1 MKTLSLRDPSGCV
14 FTVGD
19 TIYRALRED
28 YEPSYEMLMQSGLY
42 DKLVYHGLLNPH
54 VEVDDKLEIVAR
66 ADQAKVAP
74 RTASQDN
81 WLRSRIIKPE
91 RVEFISY
98 PYEWCFSQLKAA
110 AIATLR
116 AQRLSLEFDMSLK
129 DASAYNIQ
137 FHRGR
142 ALLIDTG
149 SFEPYRHGKPWIAYS
164 QFVRHFLAPLTLMVK
179 CSPEMNKLALSYT
192 DGIPIELACELLP
205 WHTWLNPSLA
215 VHLLGNKMARKASQD
230 KRAGTEAN
238 IKMPKE
244 HLLAL
249 LDDLESLIERMTLKT
264 KRSTWSHYYQDN
276 SYSKIAASS
285 KEEIVTQFVDEINPY
300 SVWDI
305 GANNGYFSKLCADK
319 GIFTISLDADIRC
332 VEDNFQNAQAENQ
345 NNLMPLVFDLTV
357 PTPSAG
363 WSNKERQGLALRGP
377 AELILALA
385 LVHHLAIAQNI
396 PLKEIAAYFSELG
409 QNLVIE
415 FVPKDDVQVQRLL
428 ALRDD
433 VFERY
438 DQRSFEEYFSRY
450 FDIVKKQTVADSQR
464 VLYLMRA
471 KNK

>member
-19 TIYRALRED
+19 TIYRALRDD

-42 DKLVYHGLLNPH
+42 DKLVYQGLLIPH

-66 ADQAKVAP
+66 ADQAKVTP
-74 RTASQDN
+74 RTVSQDN
-81 WLRSRIIKPE
+81 WLRSRIIMPE

-110 AIATLR
+110 ALATLR
-116 AQRLSLEFDMSLK
+116 AERLSLEFNMSLK

-137 FHRGR
+137 FHKGR

-149 SFEPYRHGKPWIAYS
+149 SFEHYREGKPWVAYS
-164 QFVRHFLAPLTLMVK
+164 QFIRHFLAPLTLMAK

-230 KRAGTEAN
+230 KKAGTEAN

-244 HLLAL
+244 HLIAL
-249 LDDLESLIERMTLKT
+249 LDDLESVIERLILKS

-276 SYSKIAASS
+276 SYSSEAASS
-285 KEEIVTQFVDEINPY
+285 KEKLVSNWVDELNPK

-319 GIFTISLDADIRC
+319 NIFTMSLDADIRC
-332 VEDNFQNAQAENQ
+332 VEDNFCNAQAENQ
-345 NNLMPLVFDLTV
+345 NKLMPLVLDLTV

-363 WSNKERQGLALRGP
+363 WSNRERLGLASRGP

-385 LVHHLAIAQNI
+385 LIHHLAIAQNI
-396 PLKEIAAYFSELG
+396 PLKEVAAYFAELG
-409 QNLVIE
+409 QNLIIE
-415 FVPKDDVQVQRLL
+415 FVPKEDVQVQRLL

-433 VFERY
+433 VFDRY
-438 DQRSFEEYFSRY
+438 DQRCFEEYFSRS
-450 FDIVKKQTVADSQR
+450 FDIVKKETIGDSGR
-464 VLYLMRA
+464 ILYLMQV
-471 KNK
+471 KK

>member
-19 TIYRALRED
+19 TIYRALRDD

-42 DKLVYHGLLNPH
+42 EKLVYQGLLIPH

-74 RTASQDN
+74 RTVSQDN
-81 WLRSRIIKPE
+81 WLRSRIIMPE

-116 AQRLSLEFDMSLK
+116 AERLSLEFNMSLK

-149 SFEPYRHGKPWIAYS
+149 SFEHYREGKPWVAYS
-164 QFVRHFLAPLTLMVK
+164 QFIRHFLAPLTLMAK

-230 KRAGTEAN
+230 KKVGTEAN

-244 HLLAL
+244 NLIAL
-249 LDDLESLIERMTLKT
+249 LEDLESVIDRLTLKS

-276 SYSKIAASS
+276 SYSSKAASS
-285 KEEIVTQFVDEINPY
+285 KEKLVSDWVDELNPK

-319 GIFTISLDADIRC
+319 NIFTMSLDADIRC
-332 VEDNFQNAQAENQ
+332 VEDNFCNAQAENQ
-345 NNLMPLVFDLTV
+345 NNLMPLVLDLTV

-363 WSNKERQGLALRGP
+363 WSNKERLGLPSRGP

-396 PLKEIAAYFSELG
+396 PLKEVAAYFAELG
-409 QNLVIE
+409 QNLIIE
-415 FVPKDDVQVQRLL
+415 FVPKEDVQVQRLL
-428 ALRDD
+428 ALRED
-433 VFERY
+433 VFDRY
-438 DQRSFEEYFSRY
+438 DQRCFEEYFSRS
-450 FDIVKKQTVADSQR
+450 FDIMKKQTITDSGR
-464 VLYLMRA
+464 VLYLMQV
-471 KNK
+471 KK

>member
-1 MKTLSLRDPSGCV
+1 MKTLSFRDPSGCV

-42 DKLVYHGLLNPH
+42 DKLVYHGLIIPH

-66 ADQAKVAP
+66 ADQAKNAP

-81 WLRSRIIKPE
+81 WLRSRIIMPE
-91 RVEFISY
+91 KVEFISY

-110 AIATLR
+110 AITTLR
-116 AQRLSLEFDMSLK
+116 AQRVSLEFDMSLK

-137 FHRGR
+137 FHQGK

-149 SFEPYRHGKPWIAYS
+149 SFEPYREGRPWIAYS
-164 QFVRHFLAPLTLMVK
+164 QFMRHFLAPLTLMAK
-179 CSPEMNKLALSYT
+179 CSPEMNKLLLSYT
-192 DGIPIELACELLP
+192 DGLPIELVCELLP

-230 KRAGTEAN
+230 KNAGTEAD

-244 HLLAL
+244 HLHAL
-249 LDDLESLIERMTLKT
+249 LDDLENVIERMKLKT

-276 SYSKIAASS
+276 SYSLKAASS
-285 KEEIVTQFVDEINPY
+285 KEEIVSRFVDNVRPNSI
-300 SVWDI
+300 WDI
-305 GANNGYFSKLCADK
+305 GANNGYFSKLCAGK
-319 GIFTISLDADIRC
+319 GIFTVSLDADIRC
-332 VEDNFQNAQAENQ
+332 VEDNFLNAQAENQ
-345 NNLMPLVFDLTV
+345 NNLMPLVLDLTV

-363 WSNKERQGLALRGP
+363 WSNKERQGLASRGP

-385 LVHHLAIAQNI
+385 LIHHLAIAQNI
-396 PLKEIAAYFSELG
+396 PLKEIAEYFAELG

-428 ALRDD
+428 ALREDIFD
-433 VFERY
+433 KY

-450 FDIVKKQTVADSQR
+450 FNIIERRLISDSGR
-464 VLYLMRA
+464 ILYLMRV

>member
-19 TIYRALRED
+19 TIYRALRDD

-42 DKLVYHGLLNPH
+42 DKLVYQGLLIPH

-66 ADQAKVAP
+66 ADQAKMPP
-74 RTASQDN
+74 RTVSQDN
-81 WLRSRIIKPE
+81 WLRSRIIMPE

-110 AIATLR
+110 ALATLR
-116 AQRLSLEFDMSLK
+116 AERLSLEFNMSLK

-149 SFEPYRHGKPWIAYS
+149 SFEHYREGKPWVAYS
-164 QFVRHFLAPLTLMVK
+164 QFIRHFLAPLTLMAK
-179 CSPEMNKLALSYT
+179 CSPEMNKLSLSYT

-215 VHLLGNKMARKASQD
+215 VHLLGNKMARKTSQE
-230 KRAGTEAN
+230 KKAGTEAN

-244 HLLAL
+244 HLNAL
-249 LDDLESLIERMTLKT
+249 LEDLESVIERLTLKS

-276 SYSKIAASS
+276 SYSIEAASD
-285 KEEIVTQFVDEINPY
+285 KEKLVSNWVDQLNPK

-319 GIFTISLDADIRC
+319 NIFTMSLDADIRC
-332 VEDNFQNAQAENQ
+332 VEDNFCNAQAANQ
-345 NNLMPLVFDLTV
+345 NNLMPLVLDLTV

-363 WSNKERQGLALRGP
+363 WSNKERLGLASRGP

-396 PLKEIAAYFSELG
+396 PLKEIAAYFAELG
-409 QNLVIE
+409 QNLIIE
-415 FVPKDDVQVQRLL
+415 FVPKEDVQVQRLL

-433 VFERY
+433 VFDRY
-438 DQRSFEEYFSRY
+438 DQRCFEEYFSRS
-450 FDIVKKQTVADSQR
+450 FDIVKKQTISDSGR
-464 VLYLMRA
+464 VLYLMQV
-471 KNK
+471 KK

>member
-19 TIYRALRED
+19 TIYRALRDD

-42 DKLVYHGLLNPH
+42 EKLVYQGLLIPH

-74 RTASQDN
+74 RTVSQDN
-81 WLRSRIIKPE
+81 WLRSRIIMPE

-116 AQRLSLEFDMSLK
+116 AERLSLEFNMSLK

-149 SFEPYRHGKPWIAYS
+149 SFEHYREGKPWVAYS
-164 QFVRHFLAPLTLMVK
+164 QFIRHFLAPLTLMAK

-230 KRAGTEAN
+230 KKAGTEAN

-244 HLLAL
+244 NLIAL
-249 LDDLESLIERMTLKT
+249 LEDLESVIDRLTLKS

-276 SYSKIAASS
+276 SYSSKAASS
-285 KEEIVTQFVDEINPY
+285 KEKLVSDWVDELNPK

-319 GIFTISLDADIRC
+319 NIFTMSLDADIRC
-332 VEDNFQNAQAENQ
+332 VEDNFCNAQAENQ
-345 NNLMPLVFDLTV
+345 NNLMPLVLDLTV

-363 WSNKERQGLALRGP
+363 WSNKERLGLPSRGP

-396 PLKEIAAYFSELG
+396 PLKEVAAYFAELG
-409 QNLVIE
+409 QNLIIE
-415 FVPKDDVQVQRLL
+415 FVPKEDVQVQRLL
-428 ALRDD
+428 ALRED
-433 VFERY
+433 VFDRY
-438 DQRSFEEYFSRY
+438 DQRCFEEYFSRS
-450 FDIVKKQTVADSQR
+450 FDIMKKQTITDSGR
-464 VLYLMRA
+464 VLYLMQV
-471 KNK
+471 KK